1 MVEGIIQLFFQTII
15 LYIVFGPGITKFGG
29 TPFDLSS
36 LLYQAQ
42 IWKSKVF
49 YGLVLTSTVISVG
62 ISFSRL
68 LTQGKVPVI
77 QRIVSVKFLKVLL
90 MLILK
95 FIIHSYILAM
105 AVMSLMY
112 KFVSKDSFTLISFII
127 TSTFEFEI
135 ISALLECL
143 VAIQGKN
150 FPPKDSVNFFSSNIF
165 PILILILPCFVNWRI
180 NITEDFVFNLIT
192 KGGTSAK

>member
-1 MVEGIIQLFFQTII
+1 MFQFLRTILLGCHLLPGNWEVARDKAKRINLIEPVVEGIIQLFFQTII
-15 LYIVFGPGITKFGG
+15 LYIVFGPGITKYGG

-49 YGLVLTSTVISVG
+49 YGLVLTTTVISVG

-77 QRIVSVKFLKVLL
+77 KRIISLKFLKVLL

-112 KFVSKDSFTLISFII
+112 KFVSKDSFTLISFI
-127 TSTFEFEI
+127 
-135 ISALLECL
+135 
-143 VAIQGKN
+143 
-150 FPPKDSVNFFSSNIF
+150 
-165 PILILILPCFVNWRI
+165 
-180 NITEDFVFNLIT
+180 
-192 KGGTSAK
+192 